1 MAKARI
7 IEQVF
12 YAGPTPCAV
21 TVEVREEF
29 AYLAEVREVT
39 REEFAYLAEVIASSV
54 KGWNE
59 TTEAERK
66 PTESGE

>member
-1 MAKARI
+1 MAKVRI

-12 YAGPTPCAV
+12 YAGPTTCAV
-21 TVEVREEF
+21 TVEVS
-29 AYLAEVREVT
+29 EVT
-39 REEFAYLAEVIASSV
+39 REEFAYLAEVIASAV

-59 TTEAERK
+59 TTEA

>member
-1 MAKARI
+1 MAKVRI

-12 YAGPTPCAV
+12 YAGPTTCAV
-21 TVEVREEF
+21 TVEVS
-29 AYLAEVREVT
+29 EVT
-39 REEFAYLAEVIASSV
+39 REEFAYLAEVIASAV